1 MFIFLSFVLIEKKED
16 LKMTTVEP
24 IRNKKDVKKVEKV
37 LEKQGQR
44 DLLLFVTGTNC
55 GLRISDILRLNVS
68 DVRNRTHIQ
77 ITEKKTGKFKKF
89 PINSKLKPM
98 LEKFTKGRRNDEPLF
113 LSRWGHR
120 LDRVTAYFIIKNAC
134 EKAKLQ
140 ERIGTHS
147 MRKTFGYHHYQQF
160 KDVVILQKIFNHS
173 SPAITLRYIGIEQD
187 EIDYTYN
194 NFVL

>member
-1 MFIFLSFVLIEKKED
+1 MSA
-16 LKMTTVEP
+16 VEP
-24 IRNKKDVKKVEKV
+24 IKNKKDIEKIEKT
-37 LEKQGQR
+37 LAKQGQR
-44 DLLLFVTGTNC
+44 DLLLFVIGTNC
-55 GLRISDILRLNVS
+55 GLRISDILKLNVS
-68 DVRNRTHIQ
+68 DVRNKTHIQ

-98 LEKFTKGRRNDEPLF
+98 LEKFTKGRRSDEPLF
-113 LSRWGHR
+113 LSRWEHR
-120 LDRVTAYFIIKNAC
+120 LDRVSAYYIIRNAC

-140 ERIGTHS
+140 EKIGTHS

-173 SPAITLRYIGIEQD
+173 SPQITLRYIGIEQD
-187 EIDYTYN
+187 EIDYSYN